1 MDCCAAWRHTLQ
13 IMESDKNIDKSIER
27 LSADSLPP
35 ASVGSIARSTPR
47 PPSVR
52 LLWFALIAVTATLWW
67 AMHSADVV
75 TKEGFSQELAKR
87 DASFDQ
93 KLAKATVDHHSV
105 AVLRERVN
113 ALEAQLDQ
121 VGNQTAALETQ
132 YQDLRQSRD
141 ERLLADLEQSVMTA
155 SQQLQLAG
163 NVEGA
168 IIVLQS
174 SELRLAANP
183 SPRFVA
189 LRRLIVRDI
198 DRLKSSAIADSS
210 EATLKLEKII
220 GAVDAFPLAFE
231 QRVNASPVSPA
242 KSKAASP
249 VAVTMQEPTV
259 SERLRQLVSEIW
271 QEVRQLVRIERV
283 DLIEPALL
291 MPPQIYFLR
300 ENLKLRLLAARVA
313 LLQRDGKVYQ
323 EELRQAQS
331 SLIRFFDTR
340 AASVQTANEIL
351 KTLMSKGENV
361 QLPNLEATL
370 NAIRATKIPR
380 VSP

>member
-1 MDCCAAWRHTLQ
+1 
-13 IMESDKNIDKSIER
+13 
-27 LSADSLPP
+27 
-35 ASVGSIARSTPR
+35 
-47 PPSVR
+47 
-52 LLWFALIAVTATLWW
+52 
-67 AMHSADVV
+67 
-75 TKEGFSQELAKR
+75 
-87 DASFDQ
+87 
-93 KLAKATVDHHSV
+93 
-105 AVLRERVN
+105 
-113 ALEAQLDQ
+113 
-121 VGNQTAALETQ
+121 
-132 YQDLRQSRD
+132 
-141 ERLLADLEQSVMTA
+141 
-155 SQQLQLAG
+155 
-163 NVEGA
+163 
-168 IIVLQS
+168 
-174 SELRLAANP
+174 
-183 SPRFVA
+183 
-189 LRRLIVRDI
+189 
-198 DRLKSSAIADSS
+198 
-210 EATLKLEKII
+210 
-220 GAVDAFPLAFE
+220 
-231 QRVNASPVSPA
+231 
-242 KSKAASP
+242 
-249 VAVTMQEPTV
+249 MQEPTV